1 MIFTTTKKLVNIEL
15 IVTMVYKN
23 NFKVKL
29 DRYCGSV
36 YKFRDTPCSHYVKD
50 GKRYLYFKVF
60 LYDKRINKIAVIAV
74 MLHMDVEFWKIIG
87 CKMEFI
93 RESKLKIIRIMIF
106 GILKDY
112 KVIFI
117 GKKNLLEICL
127 ELISNQMI
135 FKLMIFLVFKLILY
149 YFRLILTIQY

>member
-1 MIFTTTKKLVNIEL
+1 
-15 IVTMVYKN
+15 
-23 NFKVKL
+23 
-29 DRYCGSV
+29 
-36 YKFRDTPCSHYVKD
+36 
-50 GKRYLYFKVF
+50 
-60 LYDKRINKIAVIAV
+60 
-74 MLHMDVEFWKIIG
+74 
-87 CKMEFI
+87 MEFI

>member
-1 MIFTTTKKLVNIEL
+1 M
-15 IVTMVYKN
+15 
-23 NFKVKL
+23 
-29 DRYCGSV
+29 
-36 YKFRDTPCSHYVKD
+36 
-50 GKRYLYFKVF
+50 
-60 LYDKRINKIAVIAV
+60 
-74 MLHMDVEFWKIIG
+74 IG

-106 GILKDY
+106 GILKEY

-135 FKLMIFLVFKLILY
+135 FKLMICNEESCVL
-149 YFRLILTIQY
+149 